1 MKRPPFIAVNGPSL
15 SGYYATLFSWNSIEE
30 CYEPEST
37 GFGRY
42 NTKQEAEQEAL
53 QWAEDEELE
62 YVPY

>member
-15 SGYYATLFSWNSIEE
+15 SGYYAALFSWNSIEE

-42 NTKQEAEQEAL
+42 NTKQEAELEAR

>member
-15 SGYYATLFSWNSIEE
+15 PGYYATLFSWNSIEGF
-30 CYEPEST
+30 YEPEST

-53 QWAEDEELE
+53 QWAKDEELE
-62 YVPY
+62 YMPY